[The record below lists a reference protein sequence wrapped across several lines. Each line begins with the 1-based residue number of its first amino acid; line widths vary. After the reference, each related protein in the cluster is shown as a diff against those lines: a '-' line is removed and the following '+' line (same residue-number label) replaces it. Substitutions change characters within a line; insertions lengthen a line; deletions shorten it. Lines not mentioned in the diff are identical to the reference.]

1 MRSADCQEVGH
12 LNATIKNSFFFVLLT
27 HIFIKPDSPTVIH
40 QSLPKLKKK
49 KKYVIHGLAQVRI
62 PAKIDVQHD

>member
-1 MRSADCQEVGH
+1 MRSADCQDVGH
-12 LNATIKNSFFFVLLT
+12 LNATIKNSFFVLLT
-27 HIFIKPDSPTVIH
+27 HIFSKPDSPTVVH

-49 KKYVIHGLAQVRI
+49 KKKYAIHDLAQVRI

>member
-1 MRSADCQEVGH
+1 MRSADCQDVGH
-12 LNATIKNSFFFVLLT
+12 LNATIKNSFFVLLT
-27 HIFIKPDSPTVIH
+27 HKFSKPDSPTVVH

-49 KKYVIHGLAQVRI
+49 KNAIHGLAQVRI